1 MAFSA
6 FTSLDDVLRK
16 YQIRHRK
23 VSFVGTGPF
32 PPPSDH
38 YLAELR
44 YTLASVPYQRS
55 EAFACEALIYPTLRE
70 VWRHYAEELS
80 FFSHETVHA
89 DADLRGELDYMV
101 CRRSPLSPFI
111 PDQPILLVGEAKRD
125 DMQKGWAQA
134 LAGMMAARR
143 MAPPPGPVLYGLST
157 TGVVWSFGRLDGND
171 FTEDLQGFST
181 TKPDELFAALH
192 FVFAACRDQLAANPA
207 P

>member
-23 VSFVGTGPF
+23 QTFVGTGPF
-32 PPPSDH
+32 PPPSEY
-38 YLAELR
+38 YLSEIKFSFDAQ
-44 YTLASVPYQRS
+44 AFQRS

-70 VWRHYAEELS
+70 AWRHYREQLS

-89 DADLRGELDYMV
+89 DDDLRGELDYMV
-101 CRRSPLSPFI
+101 CRRSPLSPYL

-157 TGVVWSFGRLDGND
+157 TGVMWSFGKLDGND
-171 FTEDLQGFST
+171 FTEDPEGFSVT
-181 TKPDELFAALH
+181 RPDELFGALH

-207 P
+207 V